1 MTSVKIAYYCTSVS
15 WGGLEMNQLRNAKWM
30 KNSGESVVIFTI
42 KNSPIHKATIKAEIP
57 VITINQHRKYF
68 DFKQAMKLKN
78 EIVKQQISHLIIR
91 DPKDMDLAAWTKKLT
106 KNKLHLSYFME
117 MQLGIPKKDFFHNT
131 RFKAF
136 DIWSCPLPWL
146 VQQVKSLTNYP
157 AERIVQI
164 PSGLDVQNFE
174 KNLSKSAAREI
185 LKLPKTGVIFGLIG
199 RFDQQK
205 GQLLLLEAYQK
216 LKSKNE
222 VYILLLGEKTK
233 NEADDYYSKIITKID
248 KYDLK
253 NQVLIRPFMEETTY
267 FYKSIDA
274 LVMASKSETFGMVTI
289 EALASGTP
297 VIGSN
302 SGGTPEIIKHQETGL
317 LFESENVMDLTE
329 KLQLFLDKPDFDK
342 HNIKIAAKRYDCHTI
357 LPQIKKALNLT

>member
-1 MTSVKIAYYCTSVS
+1 MTSVKIAYYCASVS
-15 WGGLEMNQLRNAKWM
+15 WGGLEMNQLRNAIWM

-42 KNSPIHKATIKAEIP
+42 DKSPLHKAAIEAKIP
-57 VITINQHRKYF
+57 VISIDKHRKYF
-68 DFKQAMKLKN
+68 DFKQAIKLKN
-78 EIVKQQISHLIIR
+78 IITKHQISHLIIR

-117 MQLGIPKKDFFHNT
+117 MQLGIPKKDFFHNL
-131 RFKAF
+131 RFNAF

-164 PSGLDVQNFE
+164 PSGIDVQNFE
-174 KNLSKSAAREI
+174 NNISKSEAREK
-185 LKLPKTGVIFGLIG
+185 LKLPKNGVIFGLIG

-205 GQLLLLEAYQK
+205 GQLLLLEAFQK
-216 LKSKNE
+216 LKNKNE

-233 NEADDYYSKIITKID
+233 NEADDYFERIMTITG

-253 NQVLIRPFMEETTY
+253 EKVIIRPFMEETAA
-267 FYKSIDA
+267 FYKSIDT
-274 LVMASKSETFGMVTI
+274 LIMASKSETFGMVTI

-302 SGGTPEIIKHQETGL
+302 SGGTPEIINHQETGL
-317 LFESENVMDLTE
+317 LFESGNTKDLSE
-329 KLQLFLDKPDFDK
+329 KLQLFLDMQTFDK
-342 HNIKIAAKRYDCHTI
+342 NNIKLAAKRYDYHTI